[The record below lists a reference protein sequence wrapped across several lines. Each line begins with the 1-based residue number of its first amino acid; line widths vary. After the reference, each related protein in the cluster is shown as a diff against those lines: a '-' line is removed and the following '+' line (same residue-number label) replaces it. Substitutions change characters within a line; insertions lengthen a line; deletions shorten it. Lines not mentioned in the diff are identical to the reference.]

1 VTLRRSLG
9 TLSGLAPEGDP
20 VNDAPALP
28 LDDLR
33 EEPPLPAWVGSV
45 EQLPSVRAAAADEHA
60 AKHTAAS
67 SQAALYPTV
76 TGQFTERATNAF
88 GFGQSP
94 YYTAELLATWKVDF
108 SNFESSRAQR
118 AAAEAAAVRHDRA
131 RATAADTLFNDWHS
145 VRTQIAKSRAARTSL
160 EASRLALAM
169 ARDKYG
175 SGKATLLDVV
185 QAERDAFTAEVTDIQ
200 AEADLASARAALK
213 LSAGQSMV
221 PHD

>member
-1 VTLRRSLG
+1 VQRLL
-9 TLSGLAPEGDP
+9 
-20 VNDAPALP
+20 
-28 LDDLR
+28 
-33 EEPPLPAWVGSV
+33 
-45 EQLPSVRAAAADEHA
+45 
-60 AKHTAAS
+60 
-67 SQAALYPTV
+67 
-76 TGQFTERATNAF
+76 TERATNAF

>member
-1 VTLRRSLG
+1 LASELDLKRALAEAERNRQAVEDADYTAVTLRRSLG

-76 TGQFTERATNAF
+76 TGQFTE
-88 GFGQSP
+88 
-94 YYTAELLATWKVDF
+94 V
-108 SNFESSRAQR
+108 
-118 AAAEAAAVRHDRA
+118 
-131 RATAADTLFNDWHS
+131 TAARIG
-145 VRTQIAKSRAARTSL
+145 VI
-160 EASRLALAM
+160 
-169 ARDKYG
+169 
-175 SGKATLLDVV
+175 
-185 QAERDAFTAEVTDIQ
+185 
-200 AEADLASARAALK
+200 DLPS
-213 LSAGQSMV
+213 
-221 PHD
+221 